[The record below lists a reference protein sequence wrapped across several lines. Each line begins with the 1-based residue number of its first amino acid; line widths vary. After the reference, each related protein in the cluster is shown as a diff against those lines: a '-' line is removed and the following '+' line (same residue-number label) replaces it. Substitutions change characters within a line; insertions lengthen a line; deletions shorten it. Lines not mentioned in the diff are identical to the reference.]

1 MLKIGN
7 EIRKRCLESVT
18 LFSDL
23 LNDKMDESQVS
34 EEVNEQEIIYELKV
48 PGVEMICCM
57 CSTLFEEVT
66 ALIEHRTNV
75 HKWEY
80 MKHDVDVENERCL
93 SCMKLFESVAG
104 KETHRT
110 CQECLET
117 FFSEDELAQHQEE
130 MHLDQMDTEYLDTDD
145 IYIEDASNDLEIG
158 GETIT
163 GEIILKVVDETD
175 NSQTIQQSPNDDPL
189 QPRKKRA
196 YEKSAITIEREKNR
210 ERKRKAKYG
219 CCKCAAESNT
229 KAEIKEHF
237 NVKHP
242 ESVNDTEGW
251 GHACFLCNA
260 SYEHRQDLLKHV
272 NAPRTEEFPCD
283 IEGCDEVFQS
293 QFQLRKHFDSQHFG
307 QHIFECDQ
315 CDKVYHR
322 QMSLNHHKYIM
333 HDIRSNFY
341 CDKCDKTFHRKA
353 FWKEHMNSHYG
364 IKTYQCP
371 HCESAFARRT
381 GLQAHLRKH
390 TGESPNYS
398 FKLLSYLFGND
409 FR

>member
-1 MLKIGN
+1 MLEIGN

-23 LNDKMDESQVS
+23 LNEKFNLDDGQST
-34 EEVNEQEIIYELKV
+34 EEASEQEVVYELKV
-48 PGVEMICCM
+48 PGGGELVCCM
-57 CSTLFEEVT
+57 CSTLLDDV
-66 ALIEHRTNV
+66 AGLIEHRTNV

-80 MKHDVDVENERCL
+80 MKHEPDVENERCL
-93 SCMKLFESVAG
+93 CCMKLFENVAD
-104 KETHRT
+104 KAAHRT
-110 CQECLET
+110 CQECLDT
-117 FFSEDELAQHQEE
+117 FFSDEELVQHQEE
-130 MHLDQMDTEYLDTDD
+130 MHLDQMDTEYLDNED
-145 IYIEDASNDLEIG
+145 IYIEDTSQDLKGTEIV
-158 GETIT
+158 
-163 GEIILKVVDETD
+163 LKVIDETSPYD
-175 NSQTIQQSPNDDPL
+175 PSQPK
-189 QPRKKRA
+189 KKRV

-219 CCKCAAESNT
+219 CCKCPIESNT
-229 KAEIKEHF
+229 KAEMKEHF
-237 NVKHP
+237 TLKHP
-242 ESVNDTEGW
+242 EAVNDAECW
-251 GHACFLCNA
+251 GHACFLCN
-260 SYEHRQDLLKHV
+260 SSFESRQEMLKHI
-272 NAPRTEEFPCD
+272 NAPRTEEFTCD
-283 IEGCDEVFQS
+283 IEGCGEVFPS
-293 QFQLRKHFDSQHFG
+293 QFQLRKHFDTQHIG

-390 TGESPNYS
+390 TGKSVNT
-398 FKLLSYLFGND
+398 KTH
-409 FR
+409 

>member
-1 MLKIGN
+1 MLEIGN

-23 LNDKMDESQVS
+23 LNEKLNMDDVQVA
-34 EEVNEQEIIYELKV
+34 EEVQEQEIIYELKV
-48 PGVEMICCM
+48 PVGEMICCM
-57 CSTLFEEVT
+57 CSTELEDVT

-80 MKHDVDVENERCL
+80 MKHDLDIENERCL
-93 SCMKLFESVAG
+93 SCMKLFENIEY
-104 KETHRT
+104 KTTHRT

-117 FFSEDELAQHQEE
+117 FFTDDELMQHQEE
-130 MHLDQMDTEYLDTDD
+130 MHLDQMDTEYLENDD
-145 IYIEDASNDLEIG
+145 IFIEDTSHDLEIE
-158 GETIT
+158 GETMQ
-163 GEIILKVVDETD
+163 GQVVLKVIEETSGLQH
-175 NSQTIQQSPNDDPL
+175 SQSSSYDPKT
-189 QPRKKRA
+189 PRKKRA

-219 CCKCAAESNT
+219 CCKCPTESNT

-237 NVKHP
+237 SIKHP
-242 ESVNDTEGW
+242 ELMNDADCW

-260 SYEHRQDLLKHV
+260 SFENRQELLKHI

-283 IEGCDEVFQS
+283 IVGCDVVFQS
-293 QFQLRKHFDSQHFG
+293 QFQLRKHFDSEHFG
-307 QHIFECDQ
+307 HHVFECDQ

-341 CDKCDKTFHRKA
+341 CGKCDKTFHRKA

-371 HCESAFARRT
+371 HCDSAFARRT

-390 TGESPNYS
+390 TGKHSFLLRKTFS
-398 FKLLSYLFGND
+398 FKIPVI
-409 FR
+409 